1 LNGVGFDAKIV
12 FFSKLVFAAQ
22 EQGNRESS
30 AAYGKLDPVQSVKE
44 IVQPR
49 VARSPNAG
57 KEM

>member
-1 LNGVGFDAKIV
+1 VGFDAKIV